1 MKKITILFLALFIS
15 SWHIADT
22 SPHIVTGVEYSYTLL
37 QDKSSQKNTRKE
49 VKKFLLEDEAVTL
62 LQAYLQVDTISPPGN
77 ESRAVDFLAKIFDK
91 EGISYE
97 SAESAP
103 GRGNIWARIEGG
115 DKPALIL
122 LHHSDVVPAN
132 EEYWDFDP
140 LSGEIVDGY
149 IQGRGALDM
158 KGLGISHLANFLKL
172 HRSNKELNR
181 DIIFI
186 AAADEESGGKYG
198 MGWLVENR
206 PEAFEG
212 AALLLNEGGSG
223 FRSKDGVGFSIEVT
237 QKIPVW
243 LRLSSVD
250 QPGHGSSPRATSSV
264 SRIVEALN
272 IIWNSPFE
280 PRIIPEV
287 DRVFSDR
294 SEGLEEPFRS
304 KYKDIKN
311 MIQDPF
317 FMKELQEFS
326 PSSHALT
333 RNTCSLTRMNGGIK
347 INVVPP
353 TAWAEIDCRILP
365 DNKPEEFIEQIEDLI
380 KDTGVEVEP
389 LMLGFPGSSPT
400 NSELYLA
407 IEDFISMNYPDSKL
421 SPSVSTGFTD
431 SRFSRGIGIDSYGFN
446 TYIYEGNES
455 SGIHGNNERIHEGR
469 YRKSVSDL
477 SLILEKLIYD

>member
-1 MKKITILFLALFIS
+1 MHKLILTIFFLHLAPYIFS
-15 SWHIADT
+15 
-22 SPHIVTGVEYSYTLL
+22 EEKTLE
-37 QDKSSQKNTRKE
+37 T
-49 VKKFLLEDEAVTL
+49 EAVEL

-77 ESRAVDFLAKIFDK
+77 ESRAVDFLANIFEE
-91 EGISYE
+91 EGIE
-97 SAESAP
+97 FDSAESAP
-103 GRGNIWARIEGG
+103 GRGNIWARLKGG

-122 LHHSDVVPAN
+122 LHHSDVVPADI
-132 EEYWDFDP
+132 EYWDFDP
-140 LSGEIVDGY
+140 LSGEIEDGF

-158 KGLGISHLANFLKL
+158 KGTGISHLANFLRI
-172 HRSNKELNR
+172 HRSNKQLNR

-186 AAADEESGGKYG
+186 AAADEESGGAFG

-206 PEAFEG
+206 PEIFQG

-223 FRSKDGVGFSIEVT
+223 FRSNNKVGFSIEIT

-243 LRLSSVD
+243 LRLTSID
-250 QPGHGSSPRATSSV
+250 KPGHGSSPRTTSSV
-264 SRIVEALN
+264 SRIVDALN

-287 DRVFSDR
+287 DRVFADR
-294 SEGLEEPFRS
+294 SIGLDEPFQSR
-304 KYKDIKN
+304 YRNIKDSIK
-311 MIQDPF
+311 DSD

-333 RNTCSLTRMNGGIK
+333 RNTCSLTRMNGGVK

-389 LMLGFPGSSPT
+389 LMLGFPGSSPI

-407 IEDFISMNYPDSKL
+407 IEDFIQKNYPGSKL

-431 SRFSRGIGIDSYGFN
+431 SRFSRGIGIASYGFN

-455 SGIHGNNERIHEGR
+455 SGIHGNNERIHEDR
-469 YRKSVSDL
+469 YRQSVSDL
-477 SLILEKLIYD
+477 NLILEKVIYD

>member
-1 MKKITILFLALFIS
+1 MIKIVFSILALYVFS
-15 SWHIADT
+15 TFTFAD
-22 SPHIVTGVEYSYTLL
+22 E
-37 QDKSSQKNTRKE
+37 N
-49 VKKFLLEDEAVTL
+49 LENEAVKL
-62 LQAYLQVDTISPPGN
+62 LQAYLKVDTISPPGN
-77 ESRAVDFLAKIFDK
+77 ESRAVDFLAEIFDQ
-91 EGISYE
+91 EGIQYD

-103 GRGNIWARIEGG
+103 GRGNIWARIKGG

-132 EEYWDFDP
+132 KEYWDFDP
-140 LSGEIVDGY
+140 LSGAIVDGY

-158 KGLGISHLANFLKL
+158 KGLGISHLANFLKF
-172 HRSNKELNR
+172 HRSNKPLNR
-181 DIIFI
+181 DIIYI

-198 MGWLVENR
+198 MGWLIENR

-212 AALLLNEGGSG
+212 AELLLNEGGSG
-223 FRSKDGVGFSIEVT
+223 FRSDDGIGFSVEVT

-243 LRLSSVD
+243 LRLNSVD
-250 QPGHGSSPRATSSV
+250 QPGHGSSPRSTSSV

-280 PRIIPEV
+280 HRIIPEV
-287 DRVFSDR
+287 DRVFLDR
-294 SEGLEEPFRS
+294 SEALDEPFKS
-304 KYKDIKN
+304 KYKNIKN
-311 MIQDPF
+311 MIQDPV

-353 TAWAEIDCRILP
+353 SAWAEIDCRILP
-365 DNKPEEFIEQIEDLI
+365 DLKPEEFIEQIEDLI

-389 LMLGFPGSSPT
+389 LMLGFSGSSST
-400 NSELYLA
+400 NSELYKA
-407 IEDFISMNYPDSKL
+407 IEAFIQKNYPGSKL
-421 SPSVSTGFTD
+421 SPSVSAGFTD
-431 SRFSRGIGIDSYGFN
+431 SRFSRGIGIASYGFN

-455 SGIHGNNERIHEGR
+455 SGIHGNNERIHENR
-469 YRKSVSDL
+469 YRQSVRDL
-477 SLILEKLIYD
+477 SLILETVIYD

>member
-1 MKKITILFLALFIS
+1 MDLYVTRMKKIVLSLLPLYIFSTFTLA
-15 SWHIADT
+15 D
-22 SPHIVTGVEYSYTLL
+22 E
-37 QDKSSQKNTRKE
+37 N
-49 VKKFLLEDEAVTL
+49 LETEAVQL
-62 LQAYLQVDTISPPGN
+62 LQAYLQVDTTNPPGN
-77 ESRAVDFLAKIFDK
+77 ESRAVNFLAKIFDE
-91 EGISYE
+91 EGIQYN

-103 GRGNIWARIEGG
+103 GRGNIWARIKGG
-115 DKPALIL
+115 NKPAIIL

-158 KGLGISHLANFLKL
+158 KGLGISHLANFLRL
-172 HRSNKELNR
+172 HRLNKELNR
-181 DIIFI
+181 DVIFI

-198 MGWLVENR
+198 MGWLIENR

-223 FRSKDGVGFSIEVT
+223 YRSKDGITFSVEVT

-243 LRLSSVD
+243 LRLNSVD
-250 QPGHGSSPRATSSV
+250 QPGHGSSPRTTSSV

-272 IIWNSPFE
+272 IIWNSPFD

-287 DRVFSDR
+287 EKVFADR
-294 SEGLEEPFRS
+294 SESLDEPFKS
-304 KYKDIKN
+304 KYKNIKSS
-311 MIQDPF
+311 IQDPV
-317 FMKELQEFS
+317 FMKELQEVS

-333 RNTCSLTRMNGGIK
+333 RNTCSLTRMNGSIK

-365 DNKPEEFIEQIEDLI
+365 DNKPEEFIAKIKDLI
-380 KDTGVEVEP
+380 KHTEVEVEP
-389 LMLGFPGSSPT
+389 LMIGFPGSSPID
-400 NSELYLA
+400 SELYLT
-407 IEDFISMNYPDSKL
+407 IERFIKSNYPGSKL
-421 SPSVSTGFTD
+421 SPTVSTGFTD
-431 SRFSRGIGIDSYGFN
+431 SRFSRGIGIASYGFN

-455 SGIHGNNERIHEGR
+455 SGIHGNNEQINEKRFR
-469 YRKSVSDL
+469 QSVGDL
-477 SLILEKLIYD
+477 SLILDDVVYD

>member
-1 MKKITILFLALFIS
+1 MIKIVFSILALYVFS
-15 SWHIADT
+15 TFTLAD
-22 SPHIVTGVEYSYTLL
+22 E
-37 QDKSSQKNTRKE
+37 N
-49 VKKFLLEDEAVTL
+49 LENEAVKL
-62 LQAYLQVDTISPPGN
+62 LQAYLKVDTISPPGN
-77 ESRAVDFLAKIFDK
+77 ESRAVDFLAEIFDQ
-91 EGISYE
+91 EGIQYD

-103 GRGNIWARIEGG
+103 GRGNIWARIKGG

-132 EEYWDFDP
+132 KEYWDFDP
-140 LSGEIVDGY
+140 LSGAIVDGY

-158 KGLGISHLANFLKL
+158 KGLGISHLANFLKF
-172 HRSNKELNR
+172 HRSNKPLNR
-181 DIIFI
+181 DIIYI
-186 AAADEESGGKYG
+186 AAADEESGGEYG
-198 MGWLVENR
+198 MGWLIENK

-212 AALLLNEGGSG
+212 AELLLNEGGSG
-223 FRSKDGVGFSIEVT
+223 FRSEDGIGFSVEVT

-243 LRLSSVD
+243 LRLNSVD
-250 QPGHGSSPRATSSV
+250 QPGHGSSPRSTSSV

-287 DRVFSDR
+287 DRVFLDR
-294 SEGLEEPFRS
+294 SEALDEPFKS
-304 KYKDIKN
+304 KYKNIKN
-311 MIQDPF
+311 MIQDPV

-353 TAWAEIDCRILP
+353 SAWAEIDCRILP
-365 DNKPEEFIEQIEDLI
+365 DLKPEEFIEQIEDLI

-389 LMLGFPGSSPT
+389 LMLGFSGSSST
-400 NSELYLA
+400 NSELYKA
-407 IEDFISMNYPDSKL
+407 IEAFIQKQYPGSKL
-421 SPSVSTGFTD
+421 SPSVSAGFTD
-431 SRFSRGIGIDSYGFN
+431 SRFSRGIGIASYGFN

-455 SGIHGNNERIHEGR
+455 SGIHGNNERIHENR
-469 YRKSVSDL
+469 YRQSVRDL
-477 SLILEKLIYD
+477 SLILEKVIYD

>member
-1 MKKITILFLALFIS
+1 MIKIVFSILTLYVFSALTLA
-15 SWHIADT
+15 D
-22 SPHIVTGVEYSYTLL
+22 E
-37 QDKSSQKNTRKE
+37 D
-49 VKKFLLEDEAVTL
+49 LENEAVKL
-62 LQAYLQVDTISPPGN
+62 LQAYLKVDTISPPGN
-77 ESRAVDFLAKIFDK
+77 ESRAVEFLARIFEK
-91 EGISYE
+91 EGIEYD

-103 GRGNIWARIEGG
+103 GRGNIWARLEGG

-140 LSGEIVDGY
+140 LSGDIVDGY

-158 KGLGISHLANFLKL
+158 KGLGVAHLANFLKL
-172 HRSNKELNR
+172 HRSDKKLNR

-186 AAADEESGGKYG
+186 AAADEESGGAFG
-198 MGWLVENR
+198 MGWLVQNR
-206 PEAFEG
+206 PEVFEG

-223 FRSKDGVGFSIEVT
+223 FRSKDGVVFSIEVT

-243 LRLSSVD
+243 LRLNSVD
-250 QPGHGSSPRATSSV
+250 QPGHGSSPRTTSSV

-272 IIWNSPFE
+272 IIWNNPFD

-287 DRVFSDR
+287 DRVFADR
-294 SEGLEEPFRS
+294 SEGLEEPFKS

-311 MIQDPF
+311 MIEDPV
-317 FMKELQEFS
+317 FMKELQEYS

-333 RNTCSLTRMNGGIK
+333 RNTCSLTRLNGSTK

-365 DNKPEEFIEQIEDLI
+365 DNKPEEFIAKIEDLI
-380 KDTGVEVEP
+380 KDTGVVVEP
-389 LMLGFPGSSPT
+389 LMLGFPGSSPID
-400 NSELYLA
+400 SELYLA
-407 IEDFISMNYPDSKL
+407 IENFINKNYSGSKL

-431 SRFSRGIGIDSYGFN
+431 SRFSRGIGIASYGFN

-455 SGIHGNNERIHEGR
+455 SGIHGNNERINEER
-469 YRKSVSDL
+469 YRQSVSDL
-477 SLILEKLIYD
+477 SSILEEVVYD

>member
-1 MKKITILFLALFIS
+1 MIKIVFSILALYVFS
-15 SWHIADT
+15 TFTFAD
-22 SPHIVTGVEYSYTLL
+22 E
-37 QDKSSQKNTRKE
+37 N
-49 VKKFLLEDEAVTL
+49 LENEAVKL
-62 LQAYLQVDTISPPGN
+62 LQAYLKVDTISPPGN
-77 ESRAVDFLAKIFDK
+77 ESRAVDFLAEIFDQ
-91 EGISYE
+91 EGIQYD

-103 GRGNIWARIEGG
+103 GRGNIWARIKGG

-132 EEYWDFDP
+132 KEYWDFDP
-140 LSGEIVDGY
+140 LSGAIVDGY

-158 KGLGISHLANFLKL
+158 KGLGISHLANFLKF
-172 HRSNKELNR
+172 HRSNKPLNR
-181 DIIFI
+181 DIIYI

-198 MGWLVENR
+198 MGWLIENR

-212 AALLLNEGGSG
+212 AELLLNEGGSG
-223 FRSKDGVGFSIEVT
+223 FRSDDGIGFSVEVT

-243 LRLSSVD
+243 LRLNSVD
-250 QPGHGSSPRATSSV
+250 QPGHGSSPRSTSSV

-272 IIWNSPFE
+272 IICNSPFE

-287 DRVFSDR
+287 DRVFLDR
-294 SEGLEEPFRS
+294 SEALDEPFKSR
-304 KYKDIKN
+304 YKNIKN
-311 MIQDPF
+311 MIQDPV

-353 TAWAEIDCRILP
+353 SAWAEIDCRILP
-365 DNKPEEFIEQIEDLI
+365 DLKPEEFIEQIEDLI

-389 LMLGFPGSSPT
+389 LMLGFSGSSST
-400 NSELYLA
+400 NSELYKA
-407 IEDFISMNYPDSKL
+407 IEAFIQKNYPGSKL
-421 SPSVSTGFTD
+421 SPSVSAGFTD
-431 SRFSRGIGIDSYGFN
+431 SRFSRGIGIASYGFN

-455 SGIHGNNERIHEGR
+455 SGIHGNNERIHEDR
-469 YRKSVSDL
+469 YRQSVRDL
-477 SLILEKLIYD
+477 SLILETVIYD

>member
-1 MKKITILFLALFIS
+1 MLKKIFTTLFVWLLALPL
-15 SWHIADT
+15 T
-22 SPHIVTGVEYSYTLL
+22 TNEMM
-37 QDKSSQKNTRKE
+37 
-49 VKKFLLEDEAVTL
+49 EDEAVQL
-62 LQAYLQVDTISPPGN
+62 LQKYLQIDTISPPGN
-77 ESRAVDFLAKIFDK
+77 ESRAVEFLARIFEK
-91 EGISYE
+91 EGIEYD

-103 GRGNIWARIEGG
+103 GRGNIWARLEGG

-140 LSGEIVDGY
+140 LSGDIVDGY

-158 KGLGISHLANFLKL
+158 KGLGVAHLANFLKL
-172 HRSNKELNR
+172 HRSDKKLNR

-186 AAADEESGGKYG
+186 AAADEESGGAFG
-198 MGWLVENR
+198 MGWLVQNR
-206 PEAFEG
+206 PEVFEG

-223 FRSKDGVGFSIEVT
+223 FRSKDGVVFSIEVT

-243 LRLSSVD
+243 LRLNSVD
-250 QPGHGSSPRATSSV
+250 QPGHGSSPRTTSSV

-272 IIWNSPFE
+272 IIWNNPFD

-287 DRVFSDR
+287 DRVFADR
-294 SEGLEEPFRS
+294 SEGLEEPFKS
-304 KYKDIKN
+304 KYKNIKN
-311 MIQDPF
+311 MIEDPV
-317 FMKELQEFS
+317 FMKELQEYS

-333 RNTCSLTRMNGGIK
+333 RNTCSLTRMNGSTK

-365 DNKPEEFIEQIEDLI
+365 DNKPEEFIAKIEDLI
-380 KDTGVEVEP
+380 KDTGVVVEP
-389 LMLGFPGSSPT
+389 LMLGFPGSSPID
-400 NSELYLA
+400 SELYLA
-407 IEDFISMNYPDSKL
+407 IENFINKNYSGSKL

-431 SRFSRGIGIDSYGFN
+431 SRFSRGIGIASYGFN

-455 SGIHGNNERIHEGR
+455 SGIHGNNERINEER
-469 YRKSVSDL
+469 YRQSVSDL
-477 SLILEKLIYD
+477 SSILEEVVYD

>member
-1 MKKITILFLALFIS
+1 MFSALTLA
-15 SWHIADT
+15 D
-22 SPHIVTGVEYSYTLL
+22 E
-37 QDKSSQKNTRKE
+37 D
-49 VKKFLLEDEAVTL
+49 LENEAVKL
-62 LQAYLQVDTISPPGN
+62 LQAYLKVDTISPPGN
-77 ESRAVDFLAKIFDK
+77 ESRAVDFLAKIFDE
-91 EGISYE
+91 EGIEYD

-103 GRGNIWARIEGG
+103 TRGNIWARIKGG

-172 HRSNKELNR
+172 HRSNKPLNR
-181 DIIFI
+181 DIIYI

-212 AALLLNEGGSG
+212 AELLLNEGGSG
-223 FRSKDGVGFSIEVT
+223 FRSKDGIGFSIEVT

-243 LRLSSVD
+243 LRLNSVD
-250 QPGHGSSPRATSSV
+250 QPGHGSSPRTTSSV

-272 IIWNSPFE
+272 IIWNSPFD

-294 SEGLEEPFRS
+294 SEGLEEPFKS

-311 MIQDPF
+311 MIQDPI

-333 RNTCSLTRMNGGIK
+333 RNTCSLTRMNGGVK

-353 TAWAEIDCRILP
+353 TAWAEIDCRI
-365 DNKPEEFIEQIEDLI
+365 
-380 KDTGVEVEP
+380 
-389 LMLGFPGSSPT
+389 
-400 NSELYLA
+400 
-407 IEDFISMNYPDSKL
+407 
-421 SPSVSTGFTD
+421 
-431 SRFSRGIGIDSYGFN
+431 
-446 TYIYEGNES
+446 
-455 SGIHGNNERIHEGR
+455 
-469 YRKSVSDL
+469 
-477 SLILEKLIYD
+477 

>member
-1 MKKITILFLALFIS
+1 MIKIVFSILALYVFS
-15 SWHIADT
+15 TFTLAD
-22 SPHIVTGVEYSYTLL
+22 E
-37 QDKSSQKNTRKE
+37 N
-49 VKKFLLEDEAVTL
+49 LENEAVKL
-62 LQAYLQVDTISPPGN
+62 LQAYLKVDTISPPGN
-77 ESRAVDFLAKIFDK
+77 ESRAVDFLAEIFDQ
-91 EGISYE
+91 EGIQYD

-103 GRGNIWARIEGG
+103 GRGNIWARIKGG

-132 EEYWDFDP
+132 KEYWDFDP
-140 LSGEIVDGY
+140 LSGAIVDGY

-158 KGLGISHLANFLKL
+158 KGLGISHLANFLKF
-172 HRSNKELNR
+172 HRSNKPLNR
-181 DIIFI
+181 DIIYI
-186 AAADEESGGKYG
+186 AAADEESGGEYG
-198 MGWLVENR
+198 MGWLIENR

-212 AALLLNEGGSG
+212 AELLLNEGGSG
-223 FRSKDGVGFSIEVT
+223 FRSEDGIGFSVEVT

-243 LRLSSVD
+243 LRLNSVD
-250 QPGHGSSPRATSSV
+250 QPGHGSSPRSTSSV

-287 DRVFSDR
+287 DRVFLDR
-294 SEGLEEPFRS
+294 SEALDEPFKS
-304 KYKDIKN
+304 KYKNIKN
-311 MIQDPF
+311 MIQDPV

-333 RNTCSLTRMNGGIK
+333 RNTCSLTRMKGGIK

-353 TAWAEIDCRILP
+353 SAWAEIDCRILP

-389 LMLGFPGSSPT
+389 LMLGFSGSSST
-400 NSELYLA
+400 NSELYKA
-407 IEDFISMNYPDSKL
+407 IEAFIQKNYPGSKL
-421 SPSVSTGFTD
+421 SPSVSAGFTD
-431 SRFSRGIGIDSYGFN
+431 SRFSRGIGIASYGFN

-455 SGIHGNNERIHEGR
+455 SGIHGNNERIHEDR
-469 YRKSVSDL
+469 YRLSVRDL
-477 SLILEKLIYD
+477 SLILETVIYD

>member
-1 MKKITILFLALFIS
+1 MIKIVFSILALYVFS
-15 SWHIADT
+15 TFTFAD
-22 SPHIVTGVEYSYTLL
+22 E
-37 QDKSSQKNTRKE
+37 N
-49 VKKFLLEDEAVTL
+49 LENEAVKL
-62 LQAYLQVDTISPPGN
+62 LQAYLKIDTISPPGN
-77 ESRAVDFLAKIFDK
+77 ESRAVDFLAEIFDQ
-91 EGISYE
+91 EGIQYD

-103 GRGNIWARIEGG
+103 GRGNIWARIKGG

-132 EEYWDFDP
+132 KEYWDFDP
-140 LSGEIVDGY
+140 LSGAIVDGY

-158 KGLGISHLANFLKL
+158 KGLGISHLANFLKF
-172 HRSNKELNR
+172 HRSNKPLNR
-181 DIIFI
+181 DIIYI

-198 MGWLVENR
+198 MGWLIENR

-212 AALLLNEGGSG
+212 AELLLNEGGSG
-223 FRSKDGVGFSIEVT
+223 FRSDDGIGFSVEVT

-243 LRLSSVD
+243 LRLNSVD
-250 QPGHGSSPRATSSV
+250 QPGHGSSPRSTSSV

-287 DRVFSDR
+287 DRVFLDR
-294 SEGLEEPFRS
+294 SEALDEPFKS
-304 KYKDIKN
+304 NYKNIKN
-311 MIQDPF
+311 MIQDPV

-353 TAWAEIDCRILP
+353 SAWAEIDCRILP
-365 DNKPEEFIEQIEDLI
+365 DLKPEEFIEQIEDLI

-389 LMLGFPGSSPT
+389 LMLGFSGSSST
-400 NSELYLA
+400 NSELYKA
-407 IEDFISMNYPDSKL
+407 IEAFIQKNYPGSKL
-421 SPSVSTGFTD
+421 SPSVSAGFTD
-431 SRFSRGIGIDSYGFN
+431 SRFSRGIGIASYGFN

-455 SGIHGNNERIHEGR
+455 SGIHGNNERIHENR
-469 YRKSVSDL
+469 YRQSVRDL
-477 SLILEKLIYD
+477 SLILEKVIYD

>member
-1 MKKITILFLALFIS
+1 MIKIVFSILALYVFS
-15 SWHIADT
+15 TFTLAD
-22 SPHIVTGVEYSYTLL
+22 E
-37 QDKSSQKNTRKE
+37 N
-49 VKKFLLEDEAVTL
+49 LENEAVKL
-62 LQAYLQVDTISPPGN
+62 LQAYLKVDTISPPGN
-77 ESRAVDFLAKIFDK
+77 ESRAVDFLAEIFDQ
-91 EGISYE
+91 EGIQYD

-103 GRGNIWARIEGG
+103 GRGNIWARIKGG

-132 EEYWDFDP
+132 KEYWDFDP
-140 LSGEIVDGY
+140 LSGAIVDGY

-158 KGLGISHLANFLKL
+158 KGLGISHLANFLKF
-172 HRSNKELNR
+172 HRSNKPLNR
-181 DIIFI
+181 DIIYI
-186 AAADEESGGKYG
+186 AAADEESGGEYG
-198 MGWLVENR
+198 MGWLIENR
-206 PEAFEG
+206 PEVFEG
-212 AALLLNEGGSG
+212 AELLLNEGGSG
-223 FRSKDGVGFSIEVT
+223 FRSEDGIGFSVEVT

-243 LRLSSVD
+243 LRLNSVD
-250 QPGHGSSPRATSSV
+250 QPGHGSSPRSTSSV

-287 DRVFSDR
+287 DRVFLDR
-294 SEGLEEPFRS
+294 SEALDEPFKS
-304 KYKDIKN
+304 KYKNIKN
-311 MIQDPF
+311 MIQDPV

-353 TAWAEIDCRILP
+353 SAWAEIDCRILP

-389 LMLGFPGSSPT
+389 LMLGFSGSSST
-400 NSELYLA
+400 NSELYKA
-407 IEDFISMNYPDSKL
+407 IEAFIQKQYPGSKL
-421 SPSVSTGFTD
+421 SPSVSAGFTD
-431 SRFSRGIGIDSYGFN
+431 SRFSRGIGIASYGFN

-455 SGIHGNNERIHEGR
+455 SGIHGNNERIHENR
-469 YRKSVSDL
+469 YRQSVRDL
-477 SLILEKLIYD
+477 SLILETVIYD

>member
-1 MKKITILFLALFIS
+1 MLKKFFTTLLVWLLALPLTTNEIM
-15 SWHIADT
+15 
-22 SPHIVTGVEYSYTLL
+22 
-37 QDKSSQKNTRKE
+37 
-49 VKKFLLEDEAVTL
+49 EDEAVQL
-62 LQAYLQVDTISPPGN
+62 LQKYLQVDTISPPGN
-77 ESRAVDFLAKIFDK
+77 ESRAVEFLARIFEK
-91 EGISYE
+91 EGIEYD

-103 GRGNIWARIEGG
+103 GRGNIWARLEGG

-140 LSGEIVDGY
+140 LSGDIVDGY

-158 KGLGISHLANFLKL
+158 KGLGVAHLANFLKL
-172 HRSNKELNR
+172 HRSDKKLNR

-186 AAADEESGGKYG
+186 AAADEESGGAFG
-198 MGWLVENR
+198 MGWLVQNR
-206 PEAFEG
+206 PEVFEG

-223 FRSKDGVGFSIEVT
+223 FRSKDGVVFSIEVT

-243 LRLSSVD
+243 LRLNSVD
-250 QPGHGSSPRATSSV
+250 QPGHGSSPRTTSSV

-272 IIWNSPFE
+272 IIWNNPFD

-287 DRVFSDR
+287 DRVFADR
-294 SEGLEEPFRS
+294 SEGLEEPFKS
-304 KYKDIKN
+304 KYKNIKN
-311 MIQDPF
+311 MIEDPV
-317 FMKELQEFS
+317 FMKELQEYS

-333 RNTCSLTRMNGGIK
+333 RNTCSLTRLNGSTK

-365 DNKPEEFIEQIEDLI
+365 DNKPEEFIAKIEDLI
-380 KDTGVEVEP
+380 KDTGVVVEP
-389 LMLGFPGSSPT
+389 LMLGFPGSSPID
-400 NSELYLA
+400 SELYLA
-407 IEDFISMNYPDSKL
+407 IENFINKNYSGSKL

-431 SRFSRGIGIDSYGFN
+431 SRFSRGIGIASYGFN

-455 SGIHGNNERIHEGR
+455 SGIHGNNERINEER
-469 YRKSVSDL
+469 YRQSVSDL
-477 SLILEKLIYD
+477 SSILEEVVYD